1 MNKLFAA
8 IVASTFALGSVS
20 GFAADAAKQ
29 EPLTQEQRTD
39 MRNRADQLTKER
51 TAGSTQ
57 VKANLQHAPKAA
69 AHHARKGKKVSPHN
83 VK

>member
-1 MNKLFAA
+1 MNKLIAT

-20 GFAADAAKQ
+20 GFAADAAKKEQ
-29 EPLTQEQRTD
+29 LTQEQRAD

-57 VKANLQHAPKAA
+57 AKKNLQNAPKAA
-69 AHHARKGKKVSPHN
+69 VHDTRKANKASPQN